1 MTPRLTLNVAASKTQ
16 KAPPASRATR
26 PSAEKAQHAVRFFTE
41 DTPLIETLAPFAAT
55 ALEAGNSVVIF
66 ATPPHRHAVAERL
79 ESLGFDVPSLTR
91 HGRYLALDAAEKLAK
106 FMVDDWPSASRF
118 AEVMGPVIERAAA
131 SAEADLPRVFAFGE
145 MVALLWEQGKIEAT
159 IRLEQLW
166 NELAEAHSFSLCCAY
181 PMGTFNR
188 RFHGEP
194 FLKICAEHSQVLPG
208 HSYLGLLSEDDRLRT
223 IALLEQKTHALEA
236 EAALRRSEE
245 RFELLVESV
254 QDCAIFMLDTGGRVT
269 TWNAGAQRI
278 KGYAASEIVGQHFRC
293 FYPQEDIDS
302 RKPERGLETAAAVG
316 RFEDEGWRIRRDGS
330 RFWANV
336 IISAMHDEAGRLCGF
351 SKITRDFTE
360 RMQVHETLKE
370 TNQHLGAEIAE
381 RIIAERK
388 LHHSERSLRNLSAQ
402 LLRAQDEERRRFGRE
417 LHDSVGQCL
426 AVLKMGLDSLRAD
439 AGPNRAE
446 TDRQLAEC
454 VALAEQAI
462 REVRT
467 ISYLLHPPMLEEL
480 GLNTA
485 IPWYLDGFAKRSGI
499 RTSLDMPHD
508 FARLPRDV
516 ELAIFRVLQ
525 ESLTNVHRHSGSST
539 AHASLAIRDGV
550 VSLEVHDDGKGIPP
564 SILEMGPDSLGNLG
578 VGLRGM
584 NERMRELGGT
594 LELISAADGTTVRA
608 TVPYKPPVAAS
619 ASDAVF

>member
-1 MTPRLTLNVAASKTQ
+1 MTPRLTLNVAASKSQ
-16 KAPPASRATR
+16 NAPSPSRATR
-26 PSAEKAQHAVRFFTE
+26 VTGEKPHHAVRFFTE
-41 DTPLIETLAPFAAT
+41 DTPLIETLAPFAAAT
-55 ALEAGNSVVIF
+55 LEAGNAVVIF
-66 ATPPHRHAVAERL
+66 ATQPHREAVAQRL
-79 ESLGFDVPSLTR
+79 ASMGFDVPSIAYQ
-91 HGRYLALDAAEKLAK
+91 GRYRALDAAETLAK
-106 FMVDDWPSASRF
+106 FMVDDWPSASLF
-118 AEVMGPVIERAAA
+118 AEVMGPIIESAAA
-131 SAEADLPRVFAFGE
+131 SAAGDHPRVFAFGE
-145 MVALLWEQGKIEAT
+145 MVALLWEQGKVEPT

-166 NELAEAHSFSLCCAY
+166 NELAETHSFSLCCAY

-188 RFHGEP
+188 TFHGEP

-236 EAALRRSEE
+236 EAALRQSEE
-245 RFELLVESV
+245 RFQLLVESV
-254 QDCAIFMLDTGGRVT
+254 QDCAIFMLDTEGRVT

-293 FYPQEDIDS
+293 FYPREDVDS
-302 RKPERGLETAAAVG
+302 RKPERDLETAAAAG

-336 IISAMHDEAGRLCGF
+336 IISAMHDEAGHLCGF

-360 RMQVHETLKE
+360 RMQAHEALRDS
-370 TNQHLGAEIAE
+370 NQNLGAEIAE

-388 LHHSERSLRNLSAQ
+388 LRNSERSLRNLSSQ

-426 AVLKMGLDSLRAD
+426 AVLKMGLDSLRSD
-439 AGPNRAE
+439 AGPNRTE
-446 TDRQLAEC
+446 SDRQLAEC

-499 RTSLDMPHD
+499 RTSLDMPPD

-564 SILEMGPDSLGNLG
+564 SILDMGPDSLGKLG

-584 NERMRELGGT
+584 DERMRQLGGS
-594 LELISAADGTTVRA
+594 LELISTGTGTTVRA
-608 TVPYKPPVAAS
+608 AVPLKPPAS
-619 ASDAVF
+619 ASPSDAVV